1 MAPAIVD
8 LHAFF
13 IFAQKET
20 DKSPQELL
28 AQCGLNLISFLLTKI
43 YQKYPAI
50 DMNQLDEPLASY
62 LHEVEEFISS
72 QDNLRLLT
80 FAPHRNSTIAIDTAL
95 IFSLMKKFPKP
106 VPLCDEQ
113 LSNIYAFIPRI
124 ISGSALPEAEQWRLL
139 YVLSSE
145 WNMKLFACKTLLMN
159 SRETQN
165 LLQIAIKRLNT
176 KSQNKYHN
184 AIRAGD
190 NLQQLFLIFFCIGNR
205 HLWVKDARNG
215 SHQIRDHLR
224 NLGRDRD
231 GRHGR

>member
-1 MAPAIVD
+1 MTENDAWYKKLIKTSEMAPAIVD

-113 LSNIYAFIPRI
+113 LSNIYDFIPRI

-159 SRETQN
+159 SRET
-165 LLQIAIKRLNT
+165 
-176 KSQNKYHN
+176 
-184 AIRAGD
+184 
-190 NLQQLFLIFFCIGNR
+190 
-205 HLWVKDARNG
+205 
-215 SHQIRDHLR
+215 
-224 NLGRDRD
+224 
-231 GRHGR
+231 